1 MAIVLY
7 YLSGSPYAWRVWL
20 ALEHKGLPYE
30 LKTLSYDAGDFK
42 DPAFGRLNP
51 RRRVPVIVDDGFPL
65 YESAA
70 IVEYLDE
77 KQPGEPRLFS
87 ADLRQRAIERR
98 MVREADQYF
107 ATALEH
113 LVDEVLFTPKE
124 RWSDDAIAA
133 AYAEV
138 KQELA
143 LWEQLIVGDHLAGP
157 LSAADYTLFPEI
169 ALARRIAQRKP
180 GLATPD
186 LLGSRMTAWFR
197 RMEALPVVQRTWP
210 PHWRT

>member
-1 MAIVLY
+1 MPIVLY

-20 ALEHKGLPYE
+20 ALEHKGIPYE
-30 LKTLSYDAGDFK
+30 LKTLSYDAGDFSA
-42 DPAFGRLNP
+42 PEFARLNP
-51 RRRVPVIVDDGFPL
+51 RKRVPVIVDDGFSL

-70 IVEYLDE
+70 IVEYLEE

-87 ADLRQRAIERR
+87 ADLRQRALERR

-113 LVDEVLFTPKE
+113 LVDEILFTPQE
-124 RWSDDAIAA
+124 RWSDERIAA

-138 KQELA
+138 TQELSV
-143 LWEQLIVGDHLAGP
+143 WERLAQGEYLAGA

-186 LLGSRMTAWFR
+186 MIGPKISAWMQ

-210 PHWRT
+210 PHWRR

>member
-20 ALEHKGLPYE
+20 ALEHKGIPYE

-133 AYAEV
+133 AYADV

-143 LWEQLIVGDHLAGP
+143 LWEQLIAGDYLAGP
-157 LSAADYTLFPEI
+157 LSAADFTLFPEI

-180 GLATPD
+180 GLASPD
-186 LLGSRMTAWFR
+186 LLGSRMTAWMQ
-197 RMEALPVVQRTWP
+197 RMESLPAVQRTWP